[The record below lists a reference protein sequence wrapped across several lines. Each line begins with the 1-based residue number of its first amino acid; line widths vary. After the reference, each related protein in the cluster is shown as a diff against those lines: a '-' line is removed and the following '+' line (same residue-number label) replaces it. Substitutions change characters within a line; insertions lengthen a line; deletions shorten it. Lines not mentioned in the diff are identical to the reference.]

1 MKIQLL
7 GTSAAEGWPA
17 LFCNCSACARA
28 RKLGGK
34 DLRSRASLLIDDVLK
49 IELPPD
55 TLHHVL
61 QFGLDLSKLTHLFI
75 THSHKDHFAVDELLY
90 LGPDF
95 AKRKDL
101 QPLRVYGNSNIM
113 KDVMKLAGEG
123 LDANFHEVKPFERIK
138 AGPYDVFPILANHGS
153 DEHPL
158 NYIVSR
164 HGKHVLFACDTGLYA
179 DETWQQVSDLQVDVA
194 IVECTG
200 GPKRIDYKTHMG
212 FPDLL
217 EYKLKAEESGL
228 TGNKTRWVLTHF
240 SHFGGA
246 THEELVELGK
256 PHGIEIGYD
265 GMQIEI

>member
-17 LFCNCSACARA
+17 LFCNCSACAKA
-28 RKLGGK
+28 RRLGGK
-34 DLRSRASLLIDDVLK
+34 NLRTRASLLIDDVLK

-61 QFGLDLSKLTHLFI
+61 HWGLDFSKLTHLFI

-95 AKRKDL
+95 AKRKNL
-101 QPLRVYGNSNIM
+101 NPLRVYGNSNVM
-113 KDVMKLAGEG
+113 KAAMKLAGEG
-123 LDANFHEVKPFERIK
+123 LDANFREAKPFERIK

-153 DEHPL
+153 DDQPL
-158 NYIVSR
+158 NYIIRR
-164 HGKHVLFACDTGLYA
+164 HGKNVLFACDTGMYA
-179 DETWQQVSDLQVDVA
+179 DETWQYLRDFKLEVA

-200 GPKRIDYKTHMG
+200 GPKAIDYKTHMG

-217 EYKLKAEESGL
+217 EYKLKAEKIGL
-228 TGNKTRWVLTHF
+228 TGPKTLWVLTHF

-246 THEELVELGK
+246 THDELVKMAK
-256 PHGIEIGYD
+256 PSGITIGYD
-265 GMQIEI
+265 GMTIEM